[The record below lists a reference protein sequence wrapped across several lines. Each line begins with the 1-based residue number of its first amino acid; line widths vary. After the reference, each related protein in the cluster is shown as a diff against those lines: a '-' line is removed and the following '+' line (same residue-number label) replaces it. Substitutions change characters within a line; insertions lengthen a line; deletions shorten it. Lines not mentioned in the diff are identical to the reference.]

1 MKKSYVLTGLCVCL
15 QFWSW
20 GQNTPTKTYQFA
32 SKPSWA
38 DEFNKNGLPDS
49 TKWNYDVGGH
59 GWGNNELQ
67 YYTEKNLKNARVENG
82 VLIIEALKET
92 VKDNTYSSAR
102 LVTKGKGDFLYGR
115 FEIKAK
121 LPEGRGTWPAIWML
135 ATKQF
140 YSNTY
145 WPDNGEIDIMEH
157 VGYDPGRV
165 HATVHTR
172 DFNHIKGTQRSAN
185 KMLPD
190 FHTAFHVYR
199 VDWTPDKIEAFID
212 NERVLSF
219 PKVSD
224 RWEEYPFDKPFHIL
238 LNIAVGGGWGGLKGV
253 DESIFPQRME
263 IDYVRVYPLKS
274 ATKKK

>member
-1 MKKSYVLTGLCVCL
+1 MKKRYVLTGLCICL
-15 QFWSW
+15 QFWALA
-20 GQNTPTKTYQFA
+20 QNIPTKTYQFA

-92 VKDNTYSSAR
+92 VKDNAYSSAR

-135 ATKQF
+135 ATKQV

-212 NERVLSF
+212 NELILSF
-219 PKVSD
+219 PKVSN
-224 RWEEYPFDKPFHIL
+224 RWEEYPFDQPFHIL